1 MQRLFVEVDICL
13 VIWLKYIYIH
23 TYKFI
28 YNQTHIYNSRPR
40 GRRTAWGLTH
50 CVAPGIGVYFHIC
63 IITFFRTC
71 KHQNFL
77 SGDIVLLSIA
87 NANLAFLPQSSYQ
100 PTCETKCNYID
111 IPRVLPNCMG
121 DTACLLIVH
130 DRFCAIVLSLSSL
143 IFQCIIMCICIF
155 FRIRT
160 FNAVRNWFHVSKAT
174 ASANRRCCVLERA
187 Q

>member
-1 MQRLFVEVDICL
+1 MYKDLQDVDTIKLLALGWRASCL
-13 VIWLKYIYIH
+13 TPLLRPLHVHCTFAKRSTWNWCLLSYMHNYFLSHLLDLWQI
-23 TYKFI
+23 
-28 YNQTHIYNSRPR
+28 QSPSRPMHPHTNTR
-40 GRRTAWGLTH
+40 
-50 CVAPGIGVYFHIC
+50 
-63 IITFFRTC
+63 
-71 KHQNFL
+71 
-77 SGDIVLLSIA
+77 LLSIA
-87 NANLAFLPQSSYQ
+87 NANLAFSPQSSYQ

-160 FNAVRNWFHVSKAT
+160 FNAMRN
-174 ASANRRCCVLERA
+174 
-187 Q
+187 